1 MTDQTRLRRLRA
13 QLAAEHAKAVA
24 ADQQPRP
31 DLDHLRVT
39 APNGIAA
46 GLQTAIF
53 FVDHHLREAGEA
65 ARTTADNSATSGDAA
80 DNLLRDQIAESLAGH
95 AGSKAFLADGREWD
109 HARAAWYA
117 HADAVLAVRDR
128 EMERLH
134 AELRRYTEA
143 ESADAAAGSYAGRA
157 EQAEAAIARVRE
169 YLERHAHQVA
179 VTPIDLLALLNAP
192 APSGPAATQATVA
205 GSYPRT
211 TPNNPKGGFGQPLGS
226 RTRMSR
232 FLDAITHTGPG
243 YNPTPEP
250 EPAPD
255 GLRERL
261 RTVLGRFIDPDDDC
275 MPALSDDGHG
285 FTWIPTDSVLDELEA
300 AVAHRTGK
308 RAGEAP

>member
-1 MTDQTRLRRLRA
+1 MTDDLARLRRLRA

-80 DNLLRDQIAESLAGH
+80 DNSLRGQIAESLAGH
-95 AGSKAFLADGREWD
+95 AGSKAFLADGSEWD

-128 EMERLH
+128 EIEQLN
-134 AELRRYTEA
+134 AELRRYSEA

-157 EQAEAAIARVRE
+157 EQAEAAIERVRRLCE
-169 YLERHAHQVA
+169 LTIAASVRVQA
-179 VTPIDLLALLNAP
+179 VQQARDTLAALDES
-192 APSGPAATQATVA
+192 SGPAATQATEAEQLRDTIGTLQTIVNRVREAVA
-205 GSYPRT
+205 T
-211 TPNNPKGGFGQPLGS
+211 DQ
-226 RTRMSR
+226 
-232 FLDAITHTGPG
+232 
-243 YNPTPEP
+243 
-250 EPAPD
+250 PAPAPV

-308 RAGEAP
+308 PAEETP